1 MSRFITLAIHTYEK
15 AVALRASLEKEGI
28 QAELHNVNLEVPGF
42 SSGVRV
48 RIQEDDL
55 PLALRVVEN
64 PELFCEDVSGGQNR
78 VFLVP
83 VDFSEHSFK
92 GAQVASHIAA
102 SMKASITLLYS
113 YINPYIA
120 GTIQLT
126 DAYTY
131 EIGETGAR
139 EQITDNAR
147 KIMEHFA
154 DRLRQSMK
162 KGEIPA
168 VKINTEV
175 SEGVPEDAIVD
186 YAKMHKPHLIVMGTR
201 SARKKESEMIGSITA
216 EVLDEGRFTVLTVPE
231 PLAMHDSL
239 QPKNILFFSNIDQND
254 ILAMDALYRTFG
266 TEDASVTIVHIPKK
280 SRFSERSADKA
291 LKRLSDYCRNNFKHY
306 HFVSVPVNRTR
317 SDEEFAQ
324 LQSENHFDLVVLPNR
339 RRNAL
344 SRLINPGLAHR
355 LLFQSDI
362 PMLVIPV

>member
-28 QAELHNVNLEVPGF
+28 QVELHNVNLESPSF

-55 PLALRVVEN
+55 PLALRIVEN
-64 PELFCEDVSGGQNR
+64 PELFCDDMAGGPTR
-78 VFLVP
+78 VVLAP

-92 GAQVASHIAA
+92 GAQVAAHIAA
-102 SMKASITLLYS
+102 ESKAALTLLYS

-120 GTIQLT
+120 GTVQLT
-126 DAYTY
+126 DSYTY
-131 EIGETGAR
+131 EIGESGAR

-154 DRLRQSMK
+154 ERLRNSMK
-162 KGEIPA
+162 KGEIP
-168 VKINTEV
+168 VVRISTEV
-175 SEGVPEDAIVD
+175 AEGVPEDAIVD
-186 YAKMHKPHLIVMGTR
+186 FAKLHKPHLIVMGTR
-201 SARKKESEMIGSITA
+201 SATKKEADMIGSITA
-216 EVLDEGRFTVLTVPE
+216 EVLDEGRFSVLTVPE
-231 PLAMHDSL
+231 PLELIQSL
-239 QPKNILFFSNIDQND
+239 APKNILFLSNIDQND
-254 ILAMDALYRTFG
+254 ILAIDALYRTFR

-280 SRFSERSADKA
+280 SRYSDRSADKA
-291 LKRLSDYCRNNFKHY
+291 LKRLSDYCRTNFKHY
-306 HFVSVPVNRTR
+306 HFVSVPVNLTKG
-317 SDEEFAQ
+317 DEELTQ
-324 LQSENHFDLVVLPNR
+324 LNNEHHFDLVVLPNR